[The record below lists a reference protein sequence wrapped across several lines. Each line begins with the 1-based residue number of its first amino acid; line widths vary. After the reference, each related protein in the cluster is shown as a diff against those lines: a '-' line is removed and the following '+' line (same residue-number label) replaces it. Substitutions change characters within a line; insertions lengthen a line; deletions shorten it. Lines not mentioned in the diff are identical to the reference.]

1 MKLLSECRE
10 CKENPAKT
18 DKTNNS
24 YAYETMKRYP
34 IRAAK
39 YAVYL
44 IILFFIL
51 FALMRAFGSASSI
64 DILWTTSRGWMF
76 LVVVV
81 IFALLYP
88 FFGFTQKRLSF
99 NAASRAEDV
108 ERIMAMCGFKRI
120 DAENHGADRM
130 LFEAASTA
138 KKITMMWE
146 DKIEIITDADG
157 ASFISGNRKEV
168 VRAAFR
174 MGTYI
179 A

>member
-1 MKLLSECRE
+1 
-10 CKENPAKT
+10 
-18 DKTNNS
+18 
-24 YAYETMKRYP
+24 MKRYP

-51 FALMRAFGSASSI
+51 FALLRAFGSASPI
-64 DILWTTSRGWMF
+64 DVLWSTSRGLMF
-76 LVVVV
+76 LGVVV

-88 FFGFTQKRLSF
+88 FFGFTRKRLTF
-99 NAASRAEDV
+99 NAALRAEDV

-120 DAENHGADRM
+120 DAENHGADHM
-130 LFEAASTA
+130 LFEATSTA
-138 KKITMMWE
+138 KKLTMMWE
-146 DKIEIITDADG
+146 DQVEITTDADG
-157 ASFISGNRKEV
+157 VSYIEGNRKEV

>member
-1 MKLLSECRE
+1 
-10 CKENPAKT
+10 
-18 DKTNNS
+18 
-24 YAYETMKRYP
+24 MKRYP

-51 FALMRAFGSASSI
+51 FALLRAFGSASHI
-64 DILWTTSRGWMF
+64 DVLWSTSRGLMF
-76 LVVVV
+76 LGVVV

-88 FFGFTQKRLSF
+88 FFGFTRNRLTF
-99 NAASRAEDV
+99 NAASRAVDV

-120 DAENHGADRM
+120 DADNHGADHM
-130 LFEAASTA
+130 LFEATSTA
-138 KKITMMWE
+138 KKLTMMWE
-146 DKIEIITDADG
+146 DQVEITTDADG
-157 ASFISGNRKEV
+157 VSYIEGNRKEV

>member
-1 MKLLSECRE
+1 
-10 CKENPAKT
+10 
-18 DKTNNS
+18 
-24 YAYETMKRYP
+24 MKRYP

-51 FALMRAFGSASSI
+51 FALLRAFGSASPI
-64 DILWTTSRGWMF
+64 DVLWSTSRGLMF
-76 LVVVV
+76 LGVVV

-88 FFGFTQKRLSF
+88 FFGFTRKRLTF

-120 DAENHGADRM
+120 DAENHGADHM
-130 LFEAASTA
+130 LVEATSTA
-138 KKITMMWE
+138 KKLTMMWE
-146 DKIEIITDADG
+146 DQVEITTDADG
-157 ASFISGNRKEV
+157 VSYIEGNRKEV

>member
-1 MKLLSECRE
+1 
-10 CKENPAKT
+10 
-18 DKTNNS
+18 
-24 YAYETMKRYP
+24 MKRYP

-51 FALMRAFGSASSI
+51 FAMLRAFGSASPI
-64 DILWTTSRGWMF
+64 DVLWSTSRGLMF
-76 LVVVV
+76 LGVVV

-88 FFGFTQKRLSF
+88 FFGFTRKRLTF

-120 DAENHGADRM
+120 DAENHGADHM
-130 LFEAASTA
+130 LFEATSTA
-138 KKITMMWE
+138 KKLTMMWE
-146 DKIEIITDADG
+146 DQVEITTDADG
-157 ASFISGNRKEV
+157 DSYIEGNRKEV

>member
-1 MKLLSECRE
+1 
-10 CKENPAKT
+10 
-18 DKTNNS
+18 
-24 YAYETMKRYP
+24 MKRYP

-51 FALMRAFGSASSI
+51 FALMRAFGSASPMSV
-64 DILWTTSRGWMF
+64 LWTTSRGLMF
-76 LVVVV
+76 LGVVVV
-81 IFALLYP
+81 FALLYP
-88 FFGFTQKRLSF
+88 FFGFTRKRLTF
-99 NAASRAEDV
+99 NAAERADDV

-120 DAENHGADRM
+120 DPENRPAADM
-130 LFEAASTA
+130 LFQAASTA
-138 KKITMMWE
+138 KKVAMMWE
-146 DKIEIITDADG
+146 DQVRITTDADG
-157 ASFISGNRKEV
+157 VSFIEGNRKEV

>member
-1 MKLLSECRE
+1 
-10 CKENPAKT
+10 
-18 DKTNNS
+18 
-24 YAYETMKRYP
+24 MKRYP

-51 FALMRAFGSASSI
+51 FALLRAFGSASPMSV
-64 DILWTTSRGWMF
+64 LWSTSRGWMF
-76 LVVVV
+76 LGVVV

-88 FFGFTQKRLSF
+88 FFGFTRKRLTF
-99 NAASRAEDV
+99 DAAKRVEDV
-108 ERIMAMCGFKRI
+108 ERVMAMCGFRRI
-120 DAENHGADRM
+120 DAENHGADDM
-130 LFEAASTA
+130 LFQSESTA
-138 KKITMMWE
+138 KKIAMMWE
-146 DKIEIITDADG
+146 DKVEITTDSNGISYIE
-157 ASFISGNRKEV
+157 GNRKEV

>member
-1 MKLLSECRE
+1 
-10 CKENPAKT
+10 
-18 DKTNNS
+18 
-24 YAYETMKRYP
+24 MKRYP

-51 FALMRAFGSASSI
+51 FALLRAFGSASPMSV
-64 DILWTTSRGWMF
+64 LWTTSRGLMF
-76 LVVVV
+76 LGVVVV
-81 IFALLYP
+81 FALLYP
-88 FFGFTQKRLSF
+88 FFGFTRKRLTF
-99 NAASRAEDV
+99 NAAERADDV

-120 DAENHGADRM
+120 GSETRPADDM

-138 KKITMMWE
+138 KKVAMMWE
-146 DKIEIITDADG
+146 DQVRITTDADG
-157 ASFISGNRKEV
+157 VSFIEGNRKEV

>member
-1 MKLLSECRE
+1 MGGRNG
-10 CKENPAKT
+10 ENRNAENEQKH
-18 DKTNNS
+18 S
-24 YAYETMKRYP
+24 YETMKRYP

-81 IFALLYP
+81 VFALLYP
-88 FFGFTQKRLSF
+88 FFGFTQKRLTF
-99 NAASRAEDV
+99 NAAARVEDV
-108 ERIMAMCGFKRI
+108 ERVMAMCGFKRI
-120 DAENHGADRM
+120 EPETHGADNL
-130 LFEAASTA
+130 LFEATSTA
-138 KKITMMWE
+138 KKVTMMWE
-146 DKIEIITDADG
+146 DKIEITTDADG